1 MNKPDTTSNGSEKEL
16 NTAPSAKESAR
27 PAFLKSTLLKSFAA
41 LWALCSVLAVVVGFY
56 LWDKLSHV
64 QELLARQSADTS
76 LVSLEA
82 KSMAKESLDLTR
94 DTAAKLALTQ
104 NKLSEVVLQRAQMDA
119 LMQTLSRSRDESMLE
134 DIDASLRLA
143 QQQALLTGSL
153 QPLLAALK
161 TSQER
166 LAKLSQPRLNGVL
179 SAIAK
184 DMDRVKASPL
194 ADTPNLLIQLD
205 EMIRLMD
212 ELPLA
217 NDVLKAK
224 ESNARAS
231 ALSSALSPST
241 QDKSLDAKEG
251 AAELGADVQVSWAQ
265 RIAQGWWQRVLATV
279 WQEFKGLVRVSQVD
293 QAQGVLISPEQAFFV
308 RENLKLRLLNARMA
322 LLARQLDAAKAD
334 TVIVQKEIHQYFN
347 LNQKSTTVALS
358 LLDNIQA
365 NLKQVQLPS
374 LAESLTAIAQ
384 AQAGH

>member
-1 MNKPDTTSNGSEKEL
+1 MNKPDTTLNGSEKEL
-16 NTAPSAKESAR
+16 NTAPSAMESAR

-166 LAKLSQPRLNGVL
+166 LAKLSQPRLSGVL

-231 ALSSALSPST
+231 ALSSALSSST
-241 QDKSLDAKEG
+241 QDKSLDTKEG

-265 RIAQGWWQRVLATV
+265 RIAQGWWQRVLASV

-365 NLKQVQLPS
+365 NLKQVQLPP